1 MNLAFLHGKP
11 NVAASIRNA
20 NADFEVE
27 EVLGFEPDGSG
38 EHLWL
43 WVEKS
48 GQNTAYIGKQIAKA
62 FGVSAKSVSHSGLKD
77 RHAVTRQ
84 WFNLHWPIKQEI
96 PKVELEDAQILK
108 VVRHGKKLKIGTHK
122 ANRFKI
128 KIKLEHAANLDDRLN
143 AIAKY
148 GVANYFGEQRF
159 GRDGA
164 NLDNAINL
172 FKGELT
178 VKDRKLRSI
187 YLSAARSYLFNEVLT
202 ARINADLFKP
212 VLGDA
217 FILAGSNSF
226 FVPEAIDAVINQRFE
241 SGDILLSGALAGAGD
256 TLVFGEVAALESQV
270 LTQHQLLANGL
281 TEAGLKQERRAL
293 QLPAHDLKWSY
304 QNDNTEFYIT
314 VEFELSAG
322 CFATSVLREIVD
334 YVDITRS

>member
-1 MNLAFLHGKP
+1 MNLAFLHGQP
-11 NVAASIRNA
+11 NCSASIRNH

-48 GQNTAYIGKQIAKA
+48 GQNTAYIGKQIARA

-84 WFNLHWPIKQEI
+84 WFNLPWPIKQDI
-96 PKVELEDAQILK
+96 PSVELADAQILK
-108 VVRHGKKLKIGTHK
+108 AVRHGKKLKIGTHK

-128 KIKLEHAANLDDRLN
+128 KIKLDQEVNLDDRLN

-159 GRDGA
+159 GREGA
-164 NLDNAINL
+164 NLDNAISL
-172 FKGELT
+172 FKGEQT

-187 YLSAARSYLFNEVLT
+187 YLSAARSYLFNEILT
-202 ARINADLFKP
+202 ARIQANLFKP

-217 FILAGSNSF
+217 FILSGSNSF
-226 FVPEAIDAVINQRFE
+226 FVPDSIDAEINQRFE
-241 SGDILLSGALAGAGD
+241 SGDILLSGALAGAGEG
-256 TLVFGEVAALESQV
+256 LVFGDIQTLEDKV
-270 LTQHQLLANGL
+270 LTEQKLIAEGLA
-281 TEAGLKQERRAL
+281 EAGLKQERRAL
-293 QLPAHDLKWSY
+293 QLPVHHLKWAY
-304 QNDNTEFYIT
+304 QNEDAEFYLT

-334 YVDITRS
+334 YVDTTR